1 MELLYVDN
9 IILDRQCN
17 DEFYYFVLNYIIGEK
32 VSIHSNIGFYFY
44 VLKNIDKLST
54 DELIKCFEIYNIY
67 VCNINKIDVTKTLE
81 RIEFVKKNNKRYNE
95 YKRFKILPKL
105 EFKVVQLYNK
115 ILKGINEGICNSLK
129 GHLIEVNLLQY
140 IDLCNE
146 GIVNLNYSFF
156 DREGEVHDNGLG
168 ERIYNLLKTRKE
180 MLVINELSKVFN
192 EFNEFEKSEHKYEKK
207 KAIYNHITFPLL
219 TIPLSRNLSANDL
232 IMLRKIF
239 QLRFASL
246 ISKIQTFR
254 KEINQL
260 ILNKKIKIKINEFT
274 QTIETDLKSLQD
286 EIDNNIYVMRIKNS
300 DPEYTD
306 VKIILGLTT
315 NEFLIHLYSF
325 KCVIPYYK
333 VKELKDSLDP
343 YIGDDLCEVYLSYEI
358 DRKLTN
364 KN

>member
-9 IILDRQCN
+9 IVLDRQN
-17 DEFYYFVLNYIIGEK
+17 EDEFYYFVLNYIIGEK
-32 VSIHSNIGFYFY
+32 VNIHSNVGFYLY
-44 VLKNIDKLST
+44 VLINIDKLST
-54 DELIKCFEIYNIY
+54 EEIIKSFEIYNIY
-67 VCNINKIDVTKTLE
+67 VANVNKIDITKTLE
-81 RIEFVKKNNKRYNE
+81 RIEFIINNNKRYNE
-95 YKRFKILPKL
+95 YKRLKTLPKL

-115 ILKGINEGICNSLK
+115 ILKGIKEGIYNSLK
-129 GHLIEVNLLQY
+129 GHLKEANLFQY
-140 IDLCNE
+140 IDLCID

-168 ERIYNLLKTRKE
+168 EKIYNLLMTREE

-192 EFNEFEKSEHKYEKK
+192 EFNEFEKSEQKYEKK

-246 ISKIQTFR
+246 ISKIQDFR
-254 KEINQL
+254 KEVNQL
-260 ILNKKIKIKINEFT
+260 ILNKKIKIKIKEFT
-274 QTIETDLKSLQD
+274 QTIDTDLKSLQD
-286 EIDNNIYVMRIKNS
+286 EIDNNIYIMKIKNS
-300 DPEYTD
+300 DSEYID
-306 VKIILGLTT
+306 VKISLGLTT

-325 KCVIPYYK
+325 KCVIPFYK
-333 VKELKDSLDP
+333 VKELKDRLDP

-358 DRKLTN
+358 DQKLTN